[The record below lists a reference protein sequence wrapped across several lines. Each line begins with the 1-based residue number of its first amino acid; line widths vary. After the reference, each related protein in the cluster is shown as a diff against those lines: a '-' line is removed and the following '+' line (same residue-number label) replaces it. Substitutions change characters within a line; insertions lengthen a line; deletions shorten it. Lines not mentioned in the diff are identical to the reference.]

1 MNSPK
6 RKQRGVI
13 EAAAVFLIVHLAS
26 LVGLLIAHQNV
37 SHEDPAPVVAEVK
50 APTASP
56 AQ

>member
-13 EAAAVFLIVHLAS
+13 EAAAVLIVLELAS

-37 SHEDPAPVVAEVK
+37 SHDDPAPVVAEVK